1 MYIFIHINIQYIL
14 YMCTVYCMHL
24 HENQD
29 VPVFTQRGCA
39 PSTKTKP
46 QMFIQWGSLASTR
59 LSVCVLTSVCLILFH
74 SPYSAFS
81 HLLSFPFLPFF
92 FFVSSLLSFV
102 CFVSHC
108 LSVHPSLCSHRV
120 FPWILNLQWASRFP
134 DFPQYIYF
142 LTSSNSIRLGLY
154 K

>member
-92 FFVSSLLSFV
+92 FFLFQACFLLFALFLIASPFT
-102 CFVSHC
+102 
-108 LSVHPSLCSHRV
+108 LPSAVIV
-120 FPWILNLQWASRFP
+120 FFHGFLIFNGHP
-134 DFPQYIYF
+134 DFRISPNIF
-142 LTSSNSIRLGLY
+142 TF
-154 K
+154 